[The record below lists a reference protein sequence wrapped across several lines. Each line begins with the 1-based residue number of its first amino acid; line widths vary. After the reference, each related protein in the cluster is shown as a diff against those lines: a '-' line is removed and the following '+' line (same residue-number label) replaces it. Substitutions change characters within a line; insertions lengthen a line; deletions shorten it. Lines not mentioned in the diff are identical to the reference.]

1 MSRLVP
7 HDILVA
13 PARILMQTKPLDK
26 MWWSTWLLENR
37 GCFCFGSATA
47 SGKRVS
53 LHRRAG
59 PSETRRH
66 DRARGWC
73 GGPWARALQMR
84 RQVGRDLQCKQAPA
98 APSLSLP
105 PFSSFLISITCNAT
119 AAHAAWSRYADR
131 QCLTPA
137 AAATSGGHGSMGTF
151 TRTADCLPAMSRRV
165 RRQFDHY

>member
-105 PFSSFLISITCNAT
+105 PFSSSHLFNFHHLQLQLQPAPRGQGTLTDNA
-119 AAHAAWSRYADR
+119 SRL
-131 QCLTPA
+131 Q
-137 AAATSGGHGSMGTF
+137 
-151 TRTADCLPAMSRRV
+151 LPACRYQWRSRV
-165 RRQFDHY
+165 NGHVHTHG